1 MLSLKKGY
9 KIRVK
14 VHGKG
19 GVFFPQQ
26 TSMASTFEIN
36 CRDRA
41 RDSEK
46 DTESKIEPMVTSI
59 IHELGIFITI
69 SLFSDWK

>member
-36 CRDRA
+36 CRDREINLDIFH
-41 RDSEK
+41 RFQD
-46 DTESKIEPMVTSI
+46 DMLLL
-59 IHELGIFITI
+59 IHNG
-69 SLFSDWK
+69 